1 MMEYP
6 QKMQKAR
13 RDPRSS
19 PMLQHTQNRPEFSPS
34 ILSDPTD
41 FAE

>member
-6 QKMQKAR
+6 HKMQKAR
-13 RDPRSS
+13 RDPRSN
-19 PMLQHTQNRPEFSPS
+19 PMLQHTQNRPEFSPA

-41 FAE
+41 FVE